1 MELNNSVN
9 NNIDIYLNFY
19 YVDKELYI
27 SILITENNQVINVGT
42 YSKDTRTNLERFVK
56 LYSELTNPYI
66 ISKDIEK
73 NLSLIIKE
81 MKVNDIE
88 DTKLL
93 FDYFNK
99 EHMFIDLGK
108 NIFVDTSEDE
118 DEDEYEEE
126 TLISLYLEYLYFF
139 HKVKGEGSTVYD
151 EYSEEDSN
159 QEYNKS
165 LKGFYFTFVERFQKK
180 VYFDRVIE
188 KINYDEV

>member
-1 MELNNSVN
+1 MDLNNSVN

-19 YVDKELYI
+19 YVDKELCI
-27 SILITENNQVINVGT
+27 SILITENNQVVNVGT
-42 YSKDTRTNLERFVK
+42 YSKDTKTNLERFVK
-56 LYSELTNPYI
+56 LYSGLTNPYI

-118 DEDEYEEE
+118 EEEEE

-151 EYSEEDSN
+151 EYNEDDSTS
-159 QEYNKS
+159 EYNKS

-180 VYFDRVIE
+180 EYFDRVLE
-188 KINYDEV
+188 KMDYDEV